1 MSDEKGIRAH
11 LGGHL
16 RENGMLLALL
26 AIVAFFTILLQL
38 REQPV
43 NFLQPLNIANLFLQI
58 PLILSW
64 TMLFLR
70 TILLTARWKL

>member
-38 REQPV
+38 GCTH
-43 NFLQPLNIANLFLQI
+43 LQNTFRRPFDED
-58 PLILSW
+58 PGLII
-64 TMLFLR
+64 TVAVIGGHEG
-70 TILLTARWKL
+70 IL